1 VLVVVTIL
9 LLVLSTASPAPPTAA
24 ADWPLFG
31 GTSDNTRFAP
41 LAQINTATVKRLRVA
56 WRRDEGFGQFTWE
69 TFPVVVGRRMYL
81 TTNTDAV
88 WALDAATGAVIWTYA
103 PRVNFFVSGV
113 GAKNGAGVGLAP
125 PTNRGVAVS
134 AGKVYELTFDC
145 HLLALDAAT
154 GKLLWQVPV
163 ADPRLGYY
171 ETTAPTVWQGLVFVG
186 SSGGDNGAR
195 GFVAAYS
202 AATGTRVWQ
211 RWTVPAPGHG
221 WVPKRGD
228 HGGGAVWMPPT
239 IDTATG
245 ILYVGTGNPS
255 PNFVGS
261 VRPGANPYADGI
273 MALRARSGTMLWFT
287 PLLAHDVWD
296 YDAASPVVV
305 FDVHQHGRTIHAV
318 GAAGKS
324 GYYLILDARTGK
336 RLFAALPFVTERHRP
351 PTRAGTLECPGD
363 LGGSEYSPVAY
374 SPATH
379 AAYVSGINDCMIVK
393 TAAPAQVAAHKPGQP
408 DLGGMLLPG
417 PERPSG
423 TFTAVDVNSGRP
435 LWQRRMPAPM
445 IGGAAATAGNLV
457 FAGSSDGVLY
467 AFDALNG
474 HICWQRNLRAAFGSA
489 PIVYMIDRR
498 EYLAIVSG
506 GAVETMLNHLG
517 PIGGTLYVLTLD
529 SSR

>member
-1 VLVVVTIL
+1 VLVVVTVL
-9 LLVLSTASPAPPTAA
+9 LLVLSTATPALPAA
-24 ADWPLFG
+24 TADWPLFG
-31 GTSDNTRFAP
+31 DTSDNTRFAS
-41 LAQINTATVKRLRVA
+41 LAQINTTTVKRLRVA

-88 WALDAATGAVIWTYA
+88 WALDAATGAVIWTYT
-103 PRVNFFVSGV
+103 PRVNFFLSGV
-113 GAKNGAGVGLAP
+113 GAKNGAGMALAP
-125 PTNRGVAVS
+125 PTNRGVAVA

-154 GKLLWQVPV
+154 GKLLWRVPV

-202 AATGTRVWQ
+202 ATTGTRVWQ
-211 RWTVPAPGHG
+211 RWTVPAPGQG
-221 WVPKRGD
+221 WVPTRGH

-245 ILYVGTGNPS
+245 ILYAGTGNPS
-255 PNFVGS
+255 PNFDGR
-261 VRPGANPYADGI
+261 VRPGANPYTDGI
-273 MALRARSGTMLWFT
+273 LALRARSGTVLWFT
-287 PLLAHDVWD
+287 PLLEHDAWD
-296 YDAASPVVV
+296 YDAASPVVI
-305 FDVHQHGRTIHAV
+305 FDVHKHGRTIHAV
-318 GAAGKS
+318 GEAGKS
-324 GYYLILDARTGK
+324 GDYLILDARTGK
-336 RLFAALPFVTERHRP
+336 RLFAPLPFVIKRQRP
-351 PTRAGTLECPGD
+351 PTRAGTLVCPGN

-374 SPATH
+374 SPRTR
-379 AAYVSGINDCMIVK
+379 AAYISGVNACMIVK
-393 TAAPAQVAAHKPGQP
+393 LAPQGRVATHRPGRP
-408 DLGGMLLPG
+408 DLGGTILPG
-417 PERPSG
+417 PGRPSG
-423 TFTAVDVNSGRP
+423 TFMAVAVDTGRP

-445 IGGAAATAGNLV
+445 IGGASATAGNLV
-457 FAGSSDGVLY
+457 FAGGSDGVLY
-467 AFDALNG
+467 AFDARNG
-474 HICWQRNLRAAFGSA
+474 HICWQRNVRAAFGSA
-489 PIVYMIDRR
+489 PIVYMIDGR

-529 SSR
+529 IRR